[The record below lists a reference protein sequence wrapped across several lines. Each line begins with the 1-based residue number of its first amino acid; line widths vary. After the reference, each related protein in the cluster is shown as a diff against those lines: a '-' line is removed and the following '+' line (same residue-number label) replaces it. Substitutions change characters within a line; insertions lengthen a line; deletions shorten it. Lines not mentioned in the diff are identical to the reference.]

1 MVPMAGQWNQDP
13 ERKTASHP
21 FKFLTTFPSTPPT
34 GTSPRPTMHGIAE
47 ILLLRLI
54 RVLDAAVAA
63 APLLRIV
70 PLALLLTVVAA

>member
-1 MVPMAGQWNQDP
+1 
-13 ERKTASHP
+13 
-21 FKFLTTFPSTPPT
+21 
-34 GTSPRPTMHGIAE
+34 MHGVAE

-70 PLALLLTVVAA
+70 PLALLFTVVAA